1 MNNHFLKPLLAT
13 ALAVVTTASAWAHP
27 THAHVDV
34 HDPWVRATVAQQKA
48 TGAFMRL
55 VAQEDRK
62 LVEARSPVAGVVE
75 VHEMVLE
82 QDVMKMRALKG
93 GLPLQ
98 AGKPVELRPG
108 SYHIMLMDLKAPVK
122 AGDVVPVTLVFE
134 DPQGQHETLDIQA
147 PVRALGSGA
156 APAAGHHYGGHGG
169 RAH

>member
-1 MNNHFLKPLLAT
+1 MNQYILNPLLAT
-13 ALAVVTTASAWAHP
+13 ALAVITSASAWAHP

-34 HDPWVRATVAQQKA
+34 HEPWVRATVAQQKA

-62 LVEARSPVAGVVE
+62 LVEVRSPVAGVVE
-75 VHEMVLE
+75 VHEMVTE
-82 QDVMKMRALKG
+82 KDVMRMRALKG

-98 AGKPVELRPG
+98 AGKPVDLKPG

-134 DPQGQHETLDIQA
+134 DPQGQRETLDIQA

-156 APAAGHHYGGHGG
+156 APAAGHHGGHGG
-169 RAH
+169 HAH